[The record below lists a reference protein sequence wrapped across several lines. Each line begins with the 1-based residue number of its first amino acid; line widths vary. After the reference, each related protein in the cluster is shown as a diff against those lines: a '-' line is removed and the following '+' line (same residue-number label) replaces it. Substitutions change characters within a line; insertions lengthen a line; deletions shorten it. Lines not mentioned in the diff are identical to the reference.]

1 MIRVI
6 FSGGLPQLIFTNG
19 GDVEIADIHGRFVR
33 VLVPSQGRGYAV
45 GVAYNAHSEIIFWSD
60 TYTKKVSVLSLSD
73 DIYIFYVI
81 VKCCTRGYCIVLFFK
96 GMNFGLFARSI
107 LQTTMEE
114 TLRKF

>member
-1 MIRVI
+1 MFRVI

-73 DIYIFYVI
+73 DIYIFL
-81 VKCCTRGYCIVLFFK
+81 CYCEMLHK
-96 GMNFGLFARSI
+96 GLLYSSF
-107 LQTTMEE
+107 LQRHE
-114 TLRKF
+114 LWFVC